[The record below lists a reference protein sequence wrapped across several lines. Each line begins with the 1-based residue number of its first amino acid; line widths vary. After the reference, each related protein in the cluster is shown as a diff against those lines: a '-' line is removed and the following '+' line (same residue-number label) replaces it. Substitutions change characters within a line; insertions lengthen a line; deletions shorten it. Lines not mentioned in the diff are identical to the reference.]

1 MKRNILTII
10 ISLVLF
16 TSCSRK
22 AITMESL
29 LHELTDRES
38 LARYPEPE
46 YTVRQ
51 FSSYD
56 RATSQPGDETWYAN
70 WDRSMFIRIEEQN
83 GRKEYVMFDSEGP
96 GSIVRFWM
104 TFAGDNSGLGILR
117 FYLDNQEM
125 PAIEGTAFDI
135 LSGNGL
141 TQYPLAASVSEETA
155 YEQRG
160 HNLYLPIPYGKHCKI
175 TYESENILDEGAK
188 TGGEAVY
195 YNINY
200 RTYPTDTRIETF
212 SHEEFNKASALI
224 TEVCNELTR
233 TEFES
238 DYADRPVLSKN
249 ETIAPLG
256 TMSIPMEGP
265 ATIQRLRI
273 KIDPDI
279 SPELLRMSI
288 LEIIFDGEATV
299 WSSLGD
305 FFGTGYQI
313 RPAHTRYI
321 SVGDDGT
328 LECRWIMPFREKAE
342 IRLHNLSEDLPIE
355 LTYLVNTGDWKW
367 DNRSMHF
374 GCSWH
379 QYTQLQSGGPNS
391 NQGQGGPFDVNFVT
405 LSGKGVYAGDALTV
419 FNTAYA
425 WWGEGDEKV
434 YVDGEEFPSH
444 IGTGSVD
451 YYGYAWCRPEKF
463 TNHPFIG
470 QPDGS
475 GNFWPGYTVNMRHRA
490 LDAIPFTSSLRF
502 DMEMWHWTNTVV
514 NYAPVTY
521 WYVIPGGKSNIEPD
535 LQGARAKVALYRSD
549 LIEPVITNG
558 MMEAENMA
566 IDSISGGNI
575 TYQTSDIWG
584 WSQNTQVFWT
594 GGSPG
599 DRLELSMISD
609 TSRNTHLTARFTVA
623 PDYGT
628 VRVYWNGKLI
638 PGTINLYNP
647 EVSTRE
653 IYLGRQPLLH
663 GNNNFTVEIASEGQM
678 QGKAF
683 FGLDL
688 LKFAQ

>member
-1 MKRNILTII
+1 MKRKLLPLI
-10 ISLVLF
+10 ISLVF
-16 TSCSRK
+16 FSSCARK
-22 AITMESL
+22 AVTMESL
-29 LHELTDRES
+29 LLEMTDRES
-38 LARYPEPE
+38 LARYPDPE
-46 YTVRQ
+46 FTVRQ

-56 RATSQPGDETWYAN
+56 RATTQPGDETWFAN
-70 WDRSMFIRIEEQN
+70 WDRSMFIRIEEQD

-104 TFAGDNSGLGILR
+104 TFAGENSGLGTLR
-117 FYLDNQEM
+117 FYLDNQEQ

-160 HNLYLPIPYGKHCKI
+160 HNLYLPIPYGRHCKI

-200 RTYPTDTRIETF
+200 RTYPPNTRVETF
-212 SHEEFNKASALI
+212 TQEWLEQASPLI
-224 TEVCNELTR
+224 TEVCRELTL
-233 TEFES
+233 TESES
-238 DYADRPVLSKN
+238 DYADLQVLTNS

-256 TMSIPMEGP
+256 TMAMTIEGP
-265 ATIQRLRI
+265 AAIQRLQM
-273 KIDPDI
+273 KIDPNI
-279 SPELLRMSI
+279 SPELLRLAI

-321 SVGDDGT
+321 SVGNDGS
-328 LECRWIMPFREKAE
+328 LECRWVMPFREKAE
-342 IRLHNLSEDLPIE
+342 IRLHNLSDNLPLE

-379 QYTQLQSGGPNS
+379 QYTQLQTGGSKTNEG
-391 NQGQGGPFDVNFVT
+391 QGQPFDVNFVT
-405 LSGKGVYAGDALTV
+405 LSGKGLYAGDALTI

-434 YVDGEEFPSH
+434 YVDGEAFPSH
-444 IGTGSVD
+444 IGTGTED

-475 GNFWPGYTVNMRHRA
+475 GNFWPGYTVNMRHRS

-502 DMEMWHWTNTVV
+502 DMEMWHWANAVV
-514 NYAPVTY
+514 NFAPVTY
-521 WYVIPGGKSNIEPD
+521 WYVMPGGKSNIEPD
-535 LQGARAKVALYRSD
+535 IQGAKAKMAITRSD
-549 LIEPVITNG
+549 LIEPVISNG

-566 IDSISGGNI
+566 VDSISGGNI

-594 GGSPG
+594 GGHPG

-609 TSRNTHLTARFTVA
+609 EARNTNLTARFTVA
-623 PDYGT
+623 PDYGS

-638 PGTINLYNP
+638 PGTFNLFNT

-653 IYLGRQPLLH
+653 IYLGLQPLLQ
-663 GNNNFTVEIASEGQM
+663 GNNIFTVEIISEGKM
-678 QGKAF
+678 AGKAF